1 MLIEIKNLYK
11 TYKAGRPN
19 ATKALSDI
27 NLQIKEGEM
36 VAVMGTSGAGKSTLL
51 HIMAGL
57 LKFESGEYI
66 FDGQKVQD
74 FSSNQLCQMRN
85 KDIGIV
91 LQNFGLIDEYSVI
104 FNIMIPL
111 FFANGKNR
119 VSNTK
124 RKELAEKALNK
135 VGIGKLKNT
144 YPTEISGGEKQRCAI
159 ARAIIND
166 PRIVLADEP
175 TGNLDSTT
183 SDAIM
188 TLFKQLN
195 NEGKTIILVTHDE
208 RIASKCKRIIKMNDG
223 RIIEDL
229 II

>member
-11 TYKAGRPN
+11 TYKDGRPN

-57 LKFESGEYI
+57 LKFESGEYV

-188 TLFKQLN
+188 DLFKQLN